1 MALVSASNLKS
12 VGELICVVFLFLFV
26 LFLAYLAARLAG
38 SFQSGVMQ
46 RRSNIRVIEVFR
58 LSGSKVIEIIRI
70 GDHYLALAVCKDSV
84 TVLAELDEAEIKEQE
99 AALEPIDFGRIL
111 DRLKKNEEQKKTK

>member
-1 MALVSASNLKS
+1 MVLVSASNLKS

-38 SFQSGVMQ
+38 SFQSGVIQ
-46 RRSNIRVIEVFR
+46 KHSNIRVIEVFR
-58 LSGSKVIEIIRI
+58 LSGNKVIEIVRI

-84 TVLAELDEAEIKEQE
+84 TVLKELEETEIKEQE
-99 AALEPIDFGRIL
+99 TALEPIDFSKIL
-111 DRLKKNEEQKKTK
+111 ERLKKK